1 MVMLHEAERRLGHPP
16 GSRKHPVVRRSLVLA
31 IAIAAALAMQSCGGA
46 TPSTAPSAAV
56 RFVIEPDTA
65 RVYTDGHFVG
75 AARVLSARPESFRAG
90 PRQFTIA
97 ADGYFPHDL
106 EVDLAPG
113 ATTIEISLRP
123 IPP

>member
-1 MVMLHEAERRLGHPP
+1 MSRSALRLAWAG
-16 GSRKHPVVRRSLVLA
+16 A
-31 IAIAAALAMQSCGGA
+31 IAALAMTNAGCGGSA
-46 TPSTAPSAAV
+46 PSTAPSAEV

-75 AARVLSARPESFRAG
+75 AARVLSARAESFRAG
-90 PRQFTIA
+90 PRQFTITA
-97 ADGYFPHDL
+97 AGYFPHDRA
-106 EVDLAPG
+106 VDLAPG

>member
-1 MVMLHEAERRLGHPP
+1 MVSARLL
-16 GSRKHPVVRRSLVLA
+16 RPVAILATLAVA
-31 IAIAAALAMQSCGGA
+31 IAGCGGSA
-46 TPSTAPSAAV
+46 PSTAPSAEV

-75 AARVLSARPESFRAG
+75 AARVLAARAESFRAG
-90 PRQFTIA
+90 PRQFTIT